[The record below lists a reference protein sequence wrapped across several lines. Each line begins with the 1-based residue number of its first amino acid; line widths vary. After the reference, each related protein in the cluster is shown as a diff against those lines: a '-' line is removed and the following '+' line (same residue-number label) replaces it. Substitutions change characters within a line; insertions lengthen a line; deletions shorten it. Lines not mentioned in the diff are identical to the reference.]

1 MGKFGK
7 MYNYAKVEEFYTLTR
22 KAIINKFING
32 QISLNQAR
40 EAISINRWWFH
51 SMRGYSVEG
60 YHTLFSKIRTISDP
74 SVLAAYSKKN
84 QCKFVIEYRDH
95 LIPFYEDPQN
105 NFQTYAVVGKVHHC
119 LNEGTVDCMI
129 SILSQ
134 IDIFLDE
141 EELREAVKNKS
152 ATKR

>member
-1 MGKFGK
+1 MC
-7 MYNYAKVEEFYTLTR
+7 NYEKVEEFYTLTR

-40 EAISINRWWFH
+40 EAINTNRWWFH
-51 SMRGYSVEG
+51 SMRGYSADG
-60 YHTLFSKIRTISDP
+60 YCSLFSKIKTISDP

-84 QCKFVIEYRDH
+84 QCKFVVEYRDQ

-105 NFQTYAVVGKVHHC
+105 NFRLYAVVEKKHHC
-119 LNEGTVDCMI
+119 LDEGTVDCML

-141 EELREAVKNKS
+141 RELKEAVKIRS
-152 ATKR
+152 ATRR